1 VRGVLQEMADLETI
15 DISENSVVVLKHHG
29 SYMQQ
34 NRDLQRT
41 DKAGY
46 AASYQFMLRLKNPC
60 GKVDP
65 ATYKCIDDLSEK
77 YGQQDLRATTRQ
89 AFQLHGVKKKDLK
102 HVIAS
107 IAKVGGSTLGGCGDI
122 NRNIMTPPAPLSDPG
137 KQS

>member
-1 VRGVLQEMADLETI
+1 
-15 DISENSVVVLKHHG
+15 
-29 SYMQQ
+29 
-34 NRDLQRT
+34 
-41 DKAGY
+41 
-46 AASYQFMLRLKNPC
+46 
-60 GKVDP
+60 
-65 ATYKCIDDLSEK
+65 LSEK
-77 YGQQDLRATTRQ
+77 YGQKDLRATTRQ